1 MPMIP
6 PLHARSSFRILA
18 IGVAAATVLSAG
30 TAAAQTEHETL
41 TGRDI
46 SVYNLAGR
54 ITVERGTGSDVTVD
68 VTRGGRDAAKLKIV
82 SSQLRGRNALRVLYP
97 AGDDVVYDGSA
108 RERGWGNSTD
118 VRVDADGTWGG
129 GDRGRQRDRDGRRVR
144 VKTRGSGT
152 EAWADLTIRVPA
164 GKSVA
169 VYLAAGELL
178 ASGVDSDL
186 RLDVSAARV
195 TATSTRGRLDIDA
208 GSGAVDVRDAVVSD
222 LKVDNG
228 SGGVR
233 VTDVTSER
241 CAIDVGSGGVV
252 GMGVRCGTLSIDAG
266 SGTVRLEGV
275 ASSDVN
281 VDTGSGGV
289 NLLFTTSPKRLIV
302 DAGSGS
308 VTIALPSTLG
318 AEVDIETGSGGI
330 TSDFAIK
337 TTRVARNELRGTIG
351 DGSARIRIESGS
363 GTVRL
368 RKSAN

>member
-97 AGDDVVYDGSA
+97 AGDDVVYEGPA

-118 VRVDADGTWGG
+118 LRVDVDGTWGNDDHG
-129 GDRGRQRDRDGRRVR
+129 RDRDGRRVR

-152 EAWADLTIRVPA
+152 EAWADLTIRLPA
-164 GKSVA
+164 GQSVA
-169 VYLAAGELL
+169 VYLATGELN
-178 ASGVDSDL
+178 ATGVHSDL
-186 RLDVSAARV
+186 RIDVAAARV
-195 TATSTRGRLDIDA
+195 TASSIRGRPDIAA
-208 GSGAVDVRDAVVSD
+208 GSGAVDVRDATVTD
-222 LKVDNG
+222 LKIDNG

-233 VTDVTSER
+233 FTDVTSER
-241 CAIDVGSGGVV
+241 GAVDVGSGGVV
-252 GMGVRCGTLSIDAG
+252 GTSVRCGRLNVDAG
-266 SGTVRLEGV
+266 SGSVRLEKV

-281 VDTGSGGV
+281 V
-289 NLLFTTSPKRLIV
+289 
-302 DAGSGS
+302 
-308 VTIALPSTLG
+308 
-318 AEVDIETGSGGI
+318 ETGSGGI
-330 TSDFAIK
+330 RSNFAIK
-337 TTRVARNELRGTIG
+337 TTHMARNERRGTIG